1 MKPYTQISQNDALS
15 RAKALADR
23 RASDH
28 NLKDM
33 QRLRDALPI
42 AEFKQTLLDAV
53 ENHQVVLVAGATGCG
68 KTTQVPQFLFEGAA
82 AFPNPKTVYLYCPD
96 RQVHY
101 LHHKYCPWSSA
112 LLTSQVD
119 CYLP

>member
-1 MKPYTQISQNDALS
+1 MDCYPDCLLIPIPHTHHETLTPFLKKPN
-15 RAKALADR
+15 RN
-23 RASDH
+23 H
-28 NLKDM
+28 N
-33 QRLRDALPI
+33 PI
-42 AEFKQTLLDAV
+42 
-53 ENHQVVLVAGATGCG
+53 VVICGETGCG

-96 RQVHY
+96 RRVHY